1 MYRNKK
7 IKLSVMLTAAFLTVI
22 LTGVFVT
29 GFAGFKLNTASD
41 QQELT
46 RARLGDLQALQT
58 LKDNLTQQ
66 TVLLLSVASD
76 TQPQAEATIKTQ
88 FSALQTNSDSTTAH
102 FRELINGAKSIPG
115 INLAEVEEASTQLNK
130 IEVAAGPL
138 HQAEQNLFMQNATP
152 FPEKLRGEL
161 IPALS
166 HYRNAVDGM
175 VDYQARVTSK
185 TAETSTQALSGV
197 YMTLAGLTTLFV
209 VMGFV
214 MSGLITRWIKTQ
226 LGGEPSHAQ
235 GLAAAIAAGDLTTKV
250 TLRQGDT
257 VSMMASLDSMQ
268 SNLRDLVSQ
277 IKDSSASVAMAAD
290 EISQGNTELSSRT
303 EQQAAA
309 LQETAASIEQ
319 LTVTVKSNAAGA
331 QQTADSARETA
342 ALARSGEHD
351 MQRMSETMNDISK
364 SAVKVR
370 DITSVIEGIAFQTN
384 ILALNAAVEAAR
396 AGEQGRGFA
405 VVAGEVRTLAQRS
418 ATAARDIKHLIEE
431 AVAQVESGVVVAT
444 GTGKSILDINA
455 MVGKL
460 AVAMDNISLASAEQ
474 MQGIS
479 QVSIA
484 VNEMDGV
491 TQNNAALV
499 EESSSASQSLSAQAH
514 ALREAVNAFRI

>member
-1 MYRNKK
+1 
-7 IKLSVMLTAAFLTVI
+7 
-22 LTGVFVT
+22 
-29 GFAGFKLNTASD
+29 
-41 QQELT
+41 
-46 RARLGDLQALQT
+46 
-58 LKDNLTQQ
+58 
-66 TVLLLSVASD
+66 
-76 TQPQAEATIKTQ
+76 
-88 FSALQTNSDSTTAH
+88 
-102 FRELINGAKSIPG
+102 
-115 INLAEVEEASTQLNK
+115 
-130 IEVAAGPL
+130 
-138 HQAEQNLFMQNATP
+138 
-152 FPEKLRGEL
+152 
-161 IPALS
+161 
-166 HYRNAVDGM
+166 M

-257 VSMMASLDSMQ
+257 LSMMASLDSMQ